1 MSSLRFSRLLDLDE
15 VCSWPEPEI
24 LAMTED
30 ERQNYDRKKAAIL
43 YCAQGLARKEI
54 TRLTGINCSYL
65 YYLIHRCTT
74 LDSDDHPYGF
84 RALVKWN
91 QCCSNRRSS
100 LEKLEVGKPLPGAL
114 AALFARYPKLEETMR
129 TVIVKKIQ
137 PGAQFPDPRLTWAQA
152 HEIFLKECTALGI
165 CPPSYPFCSDSLGS
179 HALKAWGKREQA
191 NKEKNNSGRK
201 ENEVGHAPATRV
213 YERVE
218 IDGHFIDVNWTLEI
232 PSLNG
237 DDPIYLKVTRLWIIA
252 LLEYFSSAALGYSI
266 ALGRNYN
273 FSDVACAVQS
283 CLVPWKPR
291 KLTISTI
298 AYKPG
303 ECLPSA
309 IPELA
314 FICFDELWLDNA
326 KSQLSDGFLTM
337 LERSVNAVPVFG
349 PKAAPN
355 VRPKI
360 EGFFDLVEEAGVHSL
375 RGTTGS
381 SPRDPRKAKP
391 IDDPFI
397 PSLDIV
403 LDLVDLLVARYNASP
418 APGKNISRIEVLKRA
433 VEREVNVIRRIP
445 QAERENVMKYHIN
458 EVGRIG
464 QDKGRPILR
473 WRNARYD
480 GPGLHARPNLIGK
493 KVLIRAQKDLRTIEI
508 VLLDDGTPL
517 GTLLVERRWRGKPN
531 TVAGRKVIRRL
542 MTQNGFVRN
551 AADVPL
557 AAREYLEKEVRQKK
571 RAHRALAILAQEQ
584 ESRDLANE
592 ALEAEDRMSDLT
604 NHGVSTAR
612 PQPRAHD
619 AESDDLDTLI
629 KSLGSAYR

>member
-1 MSSLRFSRLLDLDE
+1 MSLLRFSRLLDLDE
-15 VCSWPEPEI
+15 VGSWPEPVI

-30 ERQNYDRKKAAIL
+30 ERQDYDRKKQAIL
-43 YCAQGLARKEI
+43 YCAQGLAKKEI
-54 TRLTGINCSYL
+54 TRLTGINPSYL
-65 YYLIHRCTT
+65 YYLVHRCTA
-74 LDSDDHPYGF
+74 LDSDEHPYGF
-84 RALVKWN
+84 RALVKGN
-91 QCCSNRRSS
+91 QCCTRRRSS
-100 LEKLEVGKPLPGAL
+100 LEKLDIGKPLPGAL

-129 TVIVKKIQ
+129 TVIVKKIP
-137 PGAQFPDPRLTWAQA
+137 PGSKFPDPRLTWAQV
-152 HEIFLKECTALGI
+152 HEIFLNQCTGLGI
-165 CPPSYPFCSDSLGS
+165 RPPFYPFCSDSLGT
-179 HALKAWGKREQA
+179 HALKAWGKRVQG
-191 NKEKNNSGRK
+191 NKEKNSSGHK
-201 ENEVGHAPATRV
+201 ENEVLLGPVTRV

-218 IDGHFIDVNWTLEI
+218 IDGHFVDVNWTLEI

-237 DDPIYLKVTRLWIIA
+237 DEPIYLKVTRLWIIA
-252 LLEYFSSAALGYSI
+252 ALEEVSGAALGYSV

-273 FSDVACAVQS
+273 FSDVARAIQS

-360 EGFFDLVEEAGVHSL
+360 EGFFDLVEEAGIHGL

-381 SPRDPRKAKP
+381 SPTDPRKAKP
-391 IDDPFI
+391 KDDPFI
-397 PSLDIV
+397 PSLDVV
-403 LDLVDLLVARYNASP
+403 LDLIDLLVARYNASP
-418 APGKNISRIEVLKRA
+418 APGRNISRIEVLKRA
-433 VEREVNVIRRIP
+433 VEREVNVIRRVP
-445 QAERENVMKYHIN
+445 QAERGSVVKYHIF
-458 EVGRIG
+458 EIAKIG

-493 KVLIRAQKDLRTIEI
+493 EVLVQAQEDLRVIEI
-508 VLLDDGTPL
+508 VLLEDGTPL
-517 GTLLVERRWRGKPN
+517 GTLVVEKRWRGQPN
-531 TVAGRKVIRRL
+531 TVAGRKVARKL
-542 MTQNGFVRN
+542 MSQNGFVRK

-557 AAREYLEKEVRQKK
+557 AAREYLEKEVKQKK
-571 RAHRALAILAQEQ
+571 RGQRQLAILALEQ

-592 ALEAEDRMSDLT
+592 ALEIEDRLADLT
-604 NHGVSTAR
+604 NNGMSTAR
-612 PQPRAHD
+612 PQPRTND
-619 AESDDLDTLI
+619 EESDDLETLI
-629 KSLGSAYR
+629 KGLGSAYR